1 MGVLGAPVCARVY
14 GIVRGSFDG
23 AGRGTVL
30 GDERGLRG
38 IGREVVGN
46 EVCVAEREGVKQDA
60 MDVDSSSDED
70 EGEAEAEGG
79 EMPDSSPCQKQ
90 IQIKNIGAH
99 VPPRAL
105 ASPAARARIEP
116 ARLSRDFIRMVED
129 ARCVFF
135 SSFRFPFAFSPTP
148 PNSLQ

>member
-1 MGVLGAPVCARVY
+1 MCGGK
-14 GIVRGSFDG
+14 
-23 AGRGTVL
+23 GRG
-30 GDERGLRG
+30 E
-38 IGREVVGN
+38 
-46 EVCVAEREGVKQDA
+46 AREGVKQDA

-70 EGEAEAEGG
+70 EGEGDGDGE

-90 IQIKNIGAH
+90 IQNKNIGAH

-105 ASPAARARIEP
+105 ASPAGRARIEP

-135 SSFRFPFAFSPTP
+135 FSFLSPLLSP
-148 PNSLQ
+148 PLRLIPSNKKSI